1 MRHRVAHRKL
11 GRVTEH
17 RLSMLRNL
25 ATALLQHE
33 HIETTVPRAKEL
45 RPFAEQLITAAK
57 RGVAAGGASAI
68 HARRLVAADV
78 ADRDVLKKLF
88 DTLAPRFAERP
99 GGYVRIIKAGFRRG
113 DSADMARVELI
124 GSEFDP
130 KKAKAEKEAKTGEAA
145 AGEGLGGRIRR
156 AAERVRGRKT
166 DETEGGAPVHEHTKS
181 VSHPSG
187 KARHAGRSG
196 KGS

>member
-17 RLSMLRNL
+17 RLAMLRNL

-33 HIETTVPRAKEL
+33 RIETTVPRAKEL
-45 RPFAEQLITAAK
+45 RPFAEQLITVAK
-57 RGVAAGGASAI
+57 RGVAKGGPAAL
-68 HARRLVAADV
+68 HARRLVAADI
-78 ADRDVLKKLF
+78 ADKDVLKKLF

-99 GGYVRIIKAGFRRG
+99 GGYIRIIKTGFRRG
-113 DSADMARVELI
+113 DSADMALVELV

-130 KKAKAEKEAKTGEAA
+130 KKAEAQKEAKGEGK
-145 AGEGLGGRIRR
+145 GEGLGGRIRR
-156 AAERVRGRKT
+156 AADRVRGRKA
-166 DETEGGAPVHEHTKS
+166 DDVEGGPVHEHTKAVTKS
-181 VSHPSG
+181 TAKP
-187 KARHAGRSG
+187 RQTGRSG